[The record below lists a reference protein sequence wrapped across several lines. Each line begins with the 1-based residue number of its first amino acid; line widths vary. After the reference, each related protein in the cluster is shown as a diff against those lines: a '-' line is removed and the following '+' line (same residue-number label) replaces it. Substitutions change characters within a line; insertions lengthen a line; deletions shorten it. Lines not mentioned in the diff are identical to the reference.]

1 MINNIFLIQS
11 FNMLHEGRIKC
22 LTTSSPLIS
31 TLPPFSNAVSIF
43 MECRNFIQELP
54 DKNTSVHIS
63 LEAGSLLCQQHMLK
77 ASLERL
83 KYAPC
88 PSTFSD

>member
-1 MINNIFLIQS
+1 MINNVFLIRS
-11 FNMLHEGRIKC
+11 FKTLHEGRIKC
-22 LTTSSPLIS
+22 LTASYPPIS

-43 MECRNFIQELP
+43 MECRNFTQELL

-77 ASLERL
+77 ASLEHF

-88 PSTFSD
+88 PSPCSD